1 MRIST
6 EIGTVIGTG
15 TRADSATAWAGA
27 APDVFPGRWV
37 GGVALVAGP
46 LLLLA
51 GALLRLPF
59 DFFFPAQL
67 AAFERHPDLL
77 ATSYALFAAGNLLLL
92 PAVLL
97 LAGRVAARSPGWGLW
112 GGLLVLSGTV
122 ARVFHSGMDHMAFRF
137 ADALGAPVTEE
148 AVSATYGSFQIF
160 SVLNAAILVGWIVLA
175 IGARRTR
182 VLSLAAAVALAL
194 TSALPLGLLKGTTTL
209 ALVAL
214 GGLAFALVPLGVR
227 ELLRRPRPRPA
238 VVLRWTA
245 LVVLVLAAMFV
256 LGQAG

>member
-1 MRIST
+1 MRISP
-6 EIGTVIGTG
+6 EIGRVVSTG
-15 TRADSATAWAGA
+15 SDSTTARASE
-27 APDVFPGRWV
+27 APDVLPGRWV
-37 GGVALVAGP
+37 GGVAMVAGP

-67 AAFERHPDLL
+67 AAFEQHSGVV
-77 ATSYALFAAGNLLLL
+77 ATSYALFAAGNLVLL

-137 ADALGAPVTEE
+137 ADTLGARVTEE
-148 AVSATYGSFQIF
+148 AVSSTYSSFQIF
-160 SVLNAAILVGWIVLA
+160 SVLNVAILVGWIVIA
-175 IGARRTR
+175 IGAWRTQ
-182 VLSLAAAVALAL
+182 VLGLAAAVALAL
-194 TSALPLGLLKGTTTL
+194 TSALPLGLLKGTTAL
-209 ALVAL
+209 SLVAL
-214 GGLAFALVPLGVR
+214 GGLAFALVPMGVR

-245 LVVLVLAAMFV
+245 LAVLVLAAMFA

>member
-1 MRIST
+1 MRISA
-6 EIGTVIGTG
+6 EISTG
-15 TRADSATAWAGA
+15 THIDSMAGRASE

-67 AAFERHPDLL
+67 AAFEQHPGVV
-77 ATSYALFAAGNLLLL
+77 ATSYALFAAGNLVLL

-112 GGLLVLSGTV
+112 GGLLVLAGTV

-137 ADALGAPVTEE
+137 ADALGARATEA

-160 SVLNAAILVGWIVLA
+160 SVLNVAILVGWIVLA
-175 IGARRTR
+175 IGAWRTR
-182 VLSLAAAVALAL
+182 VLGLAAAVALAL
-194 TSALPLGLLKGTTTL
+194 TSALPLGLLKGTTVL
-209 ALVAL
+209 SLVAL
-214 GGLAFALVPLGVR
+214 GGLAFALVPMGVR

-245 LVVLVLAAMFV
+245 LAVLVLAAMFA

>member
-1 MRIST
+1 M
-6 EIGTVIGTG
+6 
-15 TRADSATAWAGA
+15 
-27 APDVFPGRWV
+27 
-37 GGVALVAGP
+37 VAGP

-67 AAFERHPDLL
+67 AAFERHPGVL
-77 ATSYALFAAGNLLLL
+77 ATSYALFAAGNLVLL

-137 ADALGAPVTEE
+137 ADALGAPVTTE

-160 SVLNAAILVGWIVLA
+160 SILNVAILLGWTVLA
-175 IGARRTR
+175 IGAWRTR
-182 VLSLAAAVALAL
+182 VLGLAGAVALAL
-194 TSALPLGLLKGTTTL
+194 TSALPLGLLKGTTVL
-209 ALVAL
+209 SLVAL

-227 ELLRRPRPRPA
+227 ELLRRPRPRPRPV
-238 VVLRWTA
+238 VVLRRAA
-245 LVVLVLAAMFV
+245 LVVLVLAAMFA